1 MNSGEYWVM
10 YSCCVDNCT
19 MPKTLSYSFMNPKPS
34 TAEDYD
40 TMCENCGKFPF
51 ADSGTGSLIDHTFML
66 HFSLIFRR
74 AYINFD
80 TG

>member
-19 MPKTLSYSFMNPKPS
+19 MPNTLSYSFMNPKPS

-40 TMCENCGKFPF
+40 TIV
-51 ADSGTGSLIDHTFML
+51 GSFLLQTQEQVV
-66 HFSLIFRR
+66 
-74 AYINFD
+74 
-80 TG
+80 